1 MVGRAV
7 AEFEGDADA
16 PDAPGTRAVAPR
28 FTWTCPGATVALT
41 VAETPNSDAILAP
54 LADAPVP

>member
-1 MVGRAV
+1 VVGRAV

-16 PDAPGTRAVAPR
+16 DAPGTLAVAPR
-28 FTWTCPGATVALT
+28 FTWTCPGASAALA

-54 LADAPVP
+54 LAAAPVP